1 MEESSPWHEEERTAT
16 FYVYHPCHF
25 LQEALRTLLRC
36 LGIESGTSM
45 SSEAKQERS
54 SLPQTH
60 AAADPTISSPTNT
73 HTTSLGAAGPPSVT
87 DRTIVCLSLSKYM
100 CLCFYHQNKNQFH
113 VHSTQY
119 FYIDHI

>member
-87 DRTIVCLSLSKYM
+87 DRTISTSLIARSGRR
-100 CLCFYHQNKNQFH
+100 
-113 VHSTQY
+113 STVSHGSGPQH
-119 FYIDHI
+119 D